1 MKTRTTAGTHRIY
14 CYDRYALH
22 KRGLA
27 LLASTALVGLL
38 GWGLASQA
46 QPQPQ
51 VQQLPRVV
59 ISGKS
64 QATLAAEAA
73 GVQRL
78 PRVVIEG
85 RSLEGQ
91 GLARAD

>member
-1 MKTRTTAGTHRIY
+1 MKTKTTAHRIY

-46 QPQPQ
+46 QVAPE

-78 PRVVIEG
+78 PRVLIEG

-91 GLARAD
+91 RLAASN